1 MTFNSIHRLLS
12 RASPDTERARTC
24 HQRQSRD
31 THSLH
36 LSVRLGR
43 LPFPCLRLR
52 DFEREDLGPASDSPD
67 PAEPGAGAASAAA
80 RTRTAAAAVIV
91 GGNKSDPSCSS
102 SPTSDFPQSSSAAS
116 LSAPGSMWQ
125 QAMRRKKYLLE
136 RAGESGAAG
145 EPGGGAGGGGG
156 GGGGRGG
163 SGRERRRIR
172 SPDWLYES
180 YYCMSQQHPL
190 IVFLLLIVMGACLA
204 LLVVFFA
211 SGLNIEDHVAFV
223 ITVPTAM
230 AIFLAVFVLVCV
242 ESIFKKLLRVFSLVI
257 WACLVVMG
265 YLFMFFG
272 GIICPWDQV
281 SFFLFI
287 VFVAYT
293 MLPFSMREAI
303 IASVLT
309 STSHTVV
316 LIACLYATTDRMGP
330 VVWQVGRCSLCRS
343 SAPLDV
349 TVLKRPSGRHT

>member
-1 MTFNSIHRLLS
+1 ML
-12 RASPDTERARTC
+12 A
-24 HQRQSRD
+24 
-31 THSLH
+31 
-36 LSVRLGR
+36 GG
-43 LPFPCLRLR
+43 
-52 DFEREDLGPASDSPD
+52 EREGCCALTLVLV
-67 PAEPGAGAASAAA
+67 
-80 RTRTAAAAVIV
+80 RCVAV
-91 GGNKSDPSCSS
+91 
-102 SPTSDFPQSSSAAS
+102 
-116 LSAPGSMWQ
+116 GSG
-125 QAMRRKKYLLE
+125 LHV
-136 RAGESGAAG
+136 AAG
-145 EPGGGAGGGGG
+145 DEEEEVPPGAGGGVRA
-156 GGGGRGG
+156 GGRARRRCWRRRRWRRWERG

-204 LLVVFFA
+204 LLVGVFA

-272 GIICPWDQV
+272 GIICPWISRRINWMLIPGPQSPYCQQTV

-330 VVWQVGRCSLCRS
+330 VYGSTQC
-343 SAPLDV
+343 APLHISAASRPAQSPS
-349 TVLKRPSGRHT
+349 VLGH